1 MKNILVLIVVLLSGI
16 AYAQKVSIQG
26 TISSYVDGKN
36 TEPIFGAEVFLKNS
50 KEGDVSDDKGGFSI
64 KTNANLPDTLIIR
77 ASGYHSDTAII
88 DSYESINFKITLYPE
103 FVTEEVVIRAK
114 RDNSSI
120 LRLDPRNV
128 EHLSQGELRKAACCN
143 LSESFETNA
152 TVDVSLAD
160 GVSGSK
166 RIQMMGLNGRYTQLQ
181 FENIPFMHN
190 LDQAFGLAS
199 VPGTWIESIQI
210 TKGAGTVTNGYESMA
225 GLINLE
231 YLKPDNMERLFVN
244 GYGSIQGRAELNIH
258 GGKPVGDKWSTAWFV
273 HGASVKAENDRNK
286 DGFRDIPL
294 GDNLILMNRWKYA
307 TELFRAQIG
316 VKASHTDQQGG
327 QLGYNRYENQN
338 AQGLYGVGIRNTNVE
353 VFGKTGFL
361 FKEDIFSSIG
371 LVYYMKYNELNTVF
385 GNRTLDASERRGYV
399 NAMHETVLGNT
410 NHKLKS
416 GLSFVY
422 DDLVQTMEDNL
433 PNDTTIRDFNRT
445 EIVPGVFSE
454 YTFTGSRSIVV
465 VGARADY
472 HNLYDWQFTPRAN
485 YKYDLTEHMDIRLT
499 AGRGFRV
506 SNYVTDNLSLMATN
520 LPWYVDNDIQPEVSW
535 NFGGSWMWDFKLF
548 NRKATWTADFY
559 HTFFENQLVVDRDE
573 SSDYI
578 RMGNLDGS
586 SFSNVFQTDI
596 KFEPL
601 KNFEIK
607 AAYKYLDVRST
618 TGGELTSV
626 LMVPTHRGFINFAY
640 ESKNHR
646 WLYDLTLSVFGAQRL
661 AKVMRPDGTFTE
673 DNMSD
678 VVPMLSG
685 QVTHKFKRF
694 EVYVGG
700 ENLLDYRLE
709 DPIIDVENPFGE
721 RFDATRVYSSIF
733 GVNVYAGFRFDIGK
747 KK

>member
-1 MKNILVLIVVLLSGI
+1 MSGLAYGQKLSI
-16 AYAQKVSIQG
+16 KG
-26 TISSYVDGKN
+26 TIYSYIYGEN
-36 TEPIFGAEVFLKNS
+36 TEPLLGAEVFLKNT
-50 KEGDVSDDKGGFSI
+50 KEGDLTDEKGMFTI
-64 KTNANLPDTLIIR
+64 KTKAKIPDTLIIR
-77 ASGYHSDTAII
+77 ASGYYSDTAII
-88 DSYESINFKITLYPE
+88 NSLESLNFKITLYPE
-103 FVTEEVVIRAK
+103 FVTEEVVIKAR

-128 EHLSQGELRKAACCN
+128 ENLTQGELRKAACCN

-152 TVDVSLAD
+152 TVDVSIAD

-166 RIQMMGLNGRYTQLQ
+166 RIEMMGLNGRYTQLQ

-199 VPGTWIESIQI
+199 VPGTWISSIQI

-231 YLKPDNMERLFVN
+231 YLKPDNIERLFVN

-258 GGKPVGDKWSTAWFV
+258 GGKQLGDKWSTAWFV

-286 DGFRDIPL
+286 DGFRDLPL
-294 GDNLILMNRWKYA
+294 GDNLVVMNRWKYA
-307 TELFRAQIG
+307 TELFRGKIG

-327 QLGYNRYENQN
+327 QIGYNRYENQTS
-338 AQGLYGVGIRNTNVE
+338 QGLYGVGIRNTNVE
-353 VFGKTGFL
+353 LFGKTGFL
-361 FKEDIFSSIG
+361 FKEDLFSSIG
-371 LVYYMKYNELNTVF
+371 VVYYMKYNELNTVF
-385 GNRTLDASERRGYV
+385 GNRTLDATEKRGYV
-399 NAMHETVLGNT
+399 NAMHETILGNT

-422 DDLVQTMEDNL
+422 DDLEQVMEDNL
-433 PNDTTIRDFNRT
+433 PNDTIIRNLNRT

-465 VGARADY
+465 LGARADY
-472 HNLYDWQFTPRAN
+472 HNLYDWQFTPHAN
-485 YKYDLTEHMDIRLT
+485 YKFDLTEHMDIRLT

-506 SNYVTDNLSLMATN
+506 PNYVTDNLSLMASN

-535 NFGGSWMWDFKLF
+535 NFGGSWLWDFKLF
-548 NRKATWTADFY
+548 KRKATWTADFY
-559 HTFFENQLVVDRDE
+559 HTLFENQLVVDRDE

-578 RMGNLDGS
+578 RIENLSGS

-596 KFEPL
+596 KLEPI
-601 KNFEIK
+601 KRFEIK
-607 AAYKYLDVRST
+607 AAYKYLDVRAT
-618 TGGELTSV
+618 TGGELTPV
-626 LMVPTHRGFINFAY
+626 IMVPTHRGFVNFAY
-640 ESKNHR
+640 ESRNNR
-646 WLYDLTLSVFGAQRL
+646 WSYDLTLSVFGSQRL
-661 AKVMRPDGTFTE
+661 ARVIRPDGTYSE
-673 DNMSD
+673 DNSSD

-685 QVTHKFKRF
+685 QITHKFKHF

-709 DPIIDVENPFGE
+709 NPIIDTENPFGE
-721 RFDATRVYSSIF
+721 RFDATRVYASIF
-733 GVNVYAGFRFDIGK
+733 GVNVYGGFRFDIGK

>member
-1 MKNILVLIVVLLSGI
+1 MKNSLILIVILFTGF
-16 AYAQKVSIQG
+16 AFGQKLSIQG
-26 TISSYVDGKN
+26 TINSYIDGKT
-36 TEPIFGAEVFLKNS
+36 TEPLFGAEVFLKNA
-50 KEGDVSDDKGGFSI
+50 KVGAISDEKGKFSI
-64 KTNANLPDTLIIR
+64 LTDAALPDTLIIR
-77 ASGYHSDTAII
+77 ASGYYSDTAII
-88 DSYESINFKITLYPE
+88 NGRESINFKITLYPE

-120 LRLDPRNV
+120 MRLDPRNV
-128 EHLSQGELRKAACCN
+128 ENLTQGELRKAACCN

-152 TVDVSLAD
+152 TVDVSIAD

-190 LDQAFGLAS
+190 LDQAFGLSS
-199 VPGTWIESIQI
+199 VPGTWISSIQI

-231 YLKPDNMERLFVN
+231 YMKPDNIERLFVN
-244 GYGSIQGRAELNIH
+244 GYGSIQGRGELNLH
-258 GGKPVGDKWSTAWFV
+258 GGKKVSDKWSTAWFV

-294 GDNLILMNRWKYA
+294 GDNLIVMNRWHYT
-307 TELFRAQIG
+307 TELFRGQIG
-316 VKASHTDQQGG
+316 AKVSHTDQQGG
-327 QLGYNRYENQN
+327 QIGYERYSNQN
-338 AQGLYGVGIRNTNVE
+338 AQGLYGVGIRNTNAE

-361 FKEDIFSSIG
+361 FKEDLFSSIG
-371 LVYYMKYNELNTVF
+371 VVYYLKYNELNTVF
-385 GNRTLDASERRGYV
+385 GNRTLDATEKRGYI
-399 NAMHETVLGNT
+399 NAMHETILGNT

-433 PNDTTIRDFNRT
+433 PNDTTVRGFNRT

-465 VGARADY
+465 LGARADY

-485 YKYDLTEHMDIRLT
+485 YKFDLTEHMDIRLT

-535 NFGGSWMWDFKLF
+535 NFGASWLWDFKLF
-548 NRKATWTADFY
+548 GRKATWTADFY

-573 SSDYI
+573 STEYI
-578 RMGNLDGS
+578 RMGNLNGS

-596 KFEPL
+596 KFEPI
-601 KNFEIK
+601 KSFEIK
-607 AAYKYLDVRST
+607 AAYKFLDVRAT
-618 TGGELTSV
+618 TGGELETV

-646 WLYDLTLSVFGAQRL
+646 WLYDLTLSVFGTQRL

-678 VVPMLSG
+678 PIPMLNG
-685 QVTHKFKRF
+685 QITHKFKRF
-694 EVYVGG
+694 EVYLGG
-700 ENLLDYRLE
+700 ENLLDTRLK
-709 DPIIDVENPFGE
+709 DPIIDTENPFSE
-721 RFDATRVYSSIF
+721 RFDATRVYNSIF
-733 GVNVYAGFRFDIGK
+733 GVNVYAGFRVSL
-747 KK
+747 